1 MREFRVMELGVSG
14 YLFLDRIHKIYRIE
28 IVWEIS

>member
-14 YLFLDRIHKIYRIE
+14 YLFLDRINKIYRIE